1 MISFLKNTKDIEKSC
16 NNMIKTMKDKMFRM
30 RCYGKNMS
38 YFITSYTKSSPPLF
52 FTTRHNTCFE
62 KLVKSDGAMYRTVDV
77 NMGIPTTP
85 KKVNGLC

>member
-38 YFITSYTKSSPPLF
+38 YFITSYTKSPPPF
-52 FTTRHNTCFE
+52 FLQQDIILALKNS
-62 KLVKSDGAMYRTVDV
+62 LNLMV
-77 NMGIPTTP
+77 
-85 KKVNGLC
+85 LCIERLM

>member
-1 MISFLKNTKDIEKSC
+1 MARICLISLHLILN
-16 NNMIKTMKDKMFRM
+16 
-30 RCYGKNMS
+30 
-38 YFITSYTKSSPPLF
+38 PPPFF